1 MSQYL
6 LMVICW
12 GTFFIVWLIGAI
24 YNHYK
29 IRVISR
35 QPNHNYIKILLLTI
49 LLIWFIGRYIPNNY
63 WKLLSYSGK
72 WLKVTGSLL
81 LICSTIFTIW
91 SRLVLGR
98 MWSSDAVIK
107 EGHKLHIEGPY
118 SITRHP
124 IYTGMLG
131 MLLGSMLMK
140 GFNLAV
146 IAYFIGVL
154 LLLKF
159 KIKNEEKILIETF
172 GEEYQN
178 FKRRIPQLFPT
189 LKSLKNMII

>member
-12 GTFFIVWLIGAI
+12 GAFFIVWLAGAI

-29 IRVISR
+29 IKVISR
-35 QPNHNYIKILLLTI
+35 RQTNYIKILLLTI
-49 LLIWFIGRYIPNNY
+49 FVVWLIGKYIPNDY

-91 SRLVLGR
+91 SRLVLGK

-124 IYTGMLG
+124 IYTGILG

-140 GFNLAV
+140 DFDLAV
-146 IAYFIGVL
+146 IVYFISIL
-154 LLLKF
+154 ILLKF

-172 GEEYQN
+172 GEEYLN
-178 FKRRIPQLFPT
+178 FKKIIPQLFPT